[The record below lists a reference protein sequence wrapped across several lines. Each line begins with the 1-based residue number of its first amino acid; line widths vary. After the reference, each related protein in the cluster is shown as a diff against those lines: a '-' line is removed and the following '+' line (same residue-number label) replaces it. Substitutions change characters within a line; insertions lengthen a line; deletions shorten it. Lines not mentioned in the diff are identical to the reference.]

1 MFKELIDRTL
11 TSAGGETESSY
22 GDKLC
27 LISID
32 LINKITLWLAVHSNG
47 K

>member
-11 TSAGGETESSY
+11 TSAGGERERSY

-32 LINKITLWLAVHSNG
+32 LINKQNYTPVSSTQ
-47 K
+47 